1 VTVSKKQL
9 AANKKNAK
17 KGGVKTPEGKAVV
30 KYNALKHG
38 LLAKEIVI
46 TVGEGAENPEEF
58 QSLLNNLMEEL
69 QPIGSIEEMLVEK
82 VASAYWRMRR
92 AYTYEVG
99 LIRSELDTVMDDF
112 YKEEN
117 WQGNKVHRTDKEIL
131 DRIKEEDAEIESWKR
146 AQEKIEKLNK
156 QNKPLSSIFDLEEV
170 WDRLI
175 LTDDDIISLEDEDV
189 DFDTL
194 SIEELKGHLNN
205 TLGWSDKE
213 IWDKLKGLCE
223 ERLLYHSNQKAELE
237 KEKQKNTL
245 MIQVKKKLG
254 NVPTSDNLDRLLR
267 YETTIE
273 RQFYKALH
281 QLERLQRLRSGDNVP
296 PPLEGNLD
304 VNISNQD

>member
-1 VTVSKKQL
+1 MTVSKKQL